1 MIHLLKRSEIE
12 VFLRSNV
19 NREDGSKLEEL
30 RIIIVSWKQVELLE
44 LTEDGEHGQEF

>member
-1 MIHLLKRSEIE
+1 MIHLLKGSRIE

-30 RIIIVSWKQVELLE
+30 RIIIVCRKQVELLK